1 MTIDLLHRHVR
12 QLSECRRCHTAGFP
26 VAGVPVSPVRA
37 EDIPALLS
45 CKARILIVG
54 QAPGRTEASGTQP
67 FIGAAG
73 RTLFNWFASAGIDE
87 ADLRSSALIS
97 AVTRCYP
104 GPSATG
110 RGDRLPTRVES
121 TLCRPWLE
129 DERKL
134 LRPSLII
141 PIGQMAIRVM
151 TGRKVLSDLIGTT
164 LVVDGTAC
172 IPLPHPSGASSW
184 IYGPGNRDRLSA
196 ALKHIGKWW
205 GGHIA
210 GSGTPD

>member
-1 MTIDLLHRHVR
+1 MCVKRIFPDRLLR
-12 QLSECRRCHTAGFP
+12 SCH
-26 VAGVPVSPVRA
+26 
-37 EDIPALLS
+37 
-45 CKARILIVG
+45 IL
-54 QAPGRTEASGTQP
+54 RASG
-67 FIGAAG
+67 
-73 RTLFNWFASAGIDE
+73 
-87 ADLRSSALIS
+87 RSSGPNTLRNS
-97 AVTRCYP
+97 AATGRRTSRRRRR
-104 GPSATG
+104 GSATG

-164 LVVDGTAC
+164 LVVDGIAC

-205 GGHIA
+205 DSQIA